1 MQMLS
6 LGRIFAGDEELG
18 KKDDDHRRAKDGLLP
33 SVWPVRKAA
42 PRARGRSVLYGLLAC
57 IMIYLF
63 VHNIP
68 TDLGPASQRP
78 NSRVPI
84 QGSLQSPR
92 LEQPTAKSPKPER
105 QPPAEKY
112 YYDGP
117 ITFYKLAT
125 SLHAVVRLIGHAGV
139 NKNVLF
145 AASNLKSAAE
155 MIPIACEMARWERNN
170 VHFAF
175 LGRDDLAMEEIMLI
189 NGVTGECKINWHGRA
204 IAEHSL
210 GLV

>member
-1 MQMLS
+1 MPS

-18 KKDDDHRRAKDGLLP
+18 KKDDDHRRGKDGMLP

-57 IMIYLF
+57 IIIYLF
-63 VHNIP
+63 AHNIP
-68 TDLGPASQRP
+68 TDLGPVTQRP
-78 NSRVPI
+78 NSKIPNR
-84 QGSLQSPR
+84 GSLQSPR
-92 LEQPTAKSPKPER
+92 PGQSTAKSPKPER

-117 ITFYKLAT
+117 IKFYKLAT

-145 AASNLKSAAE
+145 AVSNLKSAAE

-175 LGRDDLAMEEIMLI
+175 LGRDDLAMEEITLI
-189 NGVTGECKINWHGRA
+189 NGVTGECKVNWHGRVV
-204 IAEHSL
+204 AEHSIR
-210 GLV
+210 LV

>member
-1 MQMLS
+1 MPS

-18 KKDDDHRRAKDGLLP
+18 KKDDDHRPAKDGVLP
-33 SVWPVRKAA
+33 STWPVRKVA

-57 IMIYLF
+57 IIIYVF

-68 TDLGPASQRP
+68 TDLGPVTQRP
-78 NSRVPI
+78 DYKVPAP
-84 QGSLQSPR
+84 GSLQSPR
-92 LEQPTAKSPKPER
+92 SDEPTAKSLKPDKHAS
-105 QPPAEKY
+105 AEEF

-117 ITFYKLAT
+117 VKFYKLAT
-125 SLHAVVRLIGHAGV
+125 SLHAVARLFGHGGV

-155 MIPIACEMARWERNN
+155 LIPIACEMARWERND

-175 LGRDDLAMEEIMLI
+175 MGREDLAMNEITLI
-189 NGVTGECKINWHGRA
+189 NDVTEECKVNWHGKILRH
-204 IAEHSL
+204 INL
-210 GLV
+210 RLV